1 MKKIN
6 IEKVLTDLFL
16 VIFITLI
23 ILGVVYA
30 VKNRKDKPNKP
41 QVNYE
46 FVEEDDVSEWELFYE
61 AVCFV
66 ESRNNPAAVGKNND
80 CGIIQITPIY
90 CKEAN
95 RILGYEYYTHEDAF
109 CPIKSREMFDVVQ
122 GYHNPGKDILKG
134 IRVQNKA
141 DFYRE
146 RVLKAFELL
155 KEGKELI

>member
-6 IEKVLTDLFL
+6 TEKKLTVIFL

-30 VKNRKDKPNKP
+30 VKNGKDKQDKP
-41 QVNYE
+41 QVNYD
-46 FVEEDDVSEWELFYE
+46 FVDECDNNEWELFYE
-61 AVCFV
+61 AVCWV
-66 ESRNNPAAVGKNND
+66 ESRNNPSAFGKHND
-80 CGIIQITPIY
+80 CGVIQITPIY

-95 RILGYEYYTHEDAF
+95 RILGYDCFTHEDAF